1 MSLVYWG
8 IVAGLVLMVV
18 TLFVSFALLG
28 SKAGS
33 SDAARQSLEELKEH
47 IARASNGRRAA

>member
-28 SKAGS
+28 SKTGS
-33 SDAARQSLEELKEH
+33 SDASRQSLEEFKEH
-47 IARASNGRRAA
+47 IERASSGRRAA

>member
-28 SKAGS
+28 SKTES
-33 SDAARQSLEELKEH
+33 SDASRQSLEEFKEH
-47 IARASNGRRAA
+47 IERASSGRRAA

>member
-28 SKAGS
+28 SKARP
-33 SDAARQSLEELKEH
+33 SDASRQTLEELKEH